1 MEMIAIDTLGKLHH
15 HGHGMVGWCSDCGSP
30 SRYWNDVKARRA
42 PKAAMFDIVLAALIR
57 DRGKDC
63 HIVGLE
69 PVACPRCGST
79 KTETR
84 IKPVIVADVDASAG
98 FVSDE

>member
-57 DRGKDC
+57 DRGRTA
-63 HIVGLE
+63 ILL
-69 PVACPRCGST
+69 A
-79 KTETR
+79 
-84 IKPVIVADVDASAG
+84 ASLSRARAAAQQRQRREL
-98 FVSDE
+98 SR